1 MTVAIVKEKGSTPVV
16 LQMLTLKVNAYEE
29 IADWKSKVNTHNKK
43 TITGKIS
50 TNIIESHV

>member
-1 MTVAIVKEKGSTPVV
+1 MNT
-16 LQMLTLKVNAYEE
+16 YEE

-43 TITGKIS
+43 TITRKIS